1 MAHKFP
7 AKKKTNVE
15 INQTSK
21 KMEYKKSSYF
31 NTEDTYVFESSLN
44 DVFESKVEFYNGNYY
59 TINPK
64 FCSYKDSLRC
74 IKSIMN
80 TKPIINRLVR
90 TYSNSTG
97 IIVSN
102 AIKNKKIMMG
112 RPDYFYKVQIVESGD
127 SGFNRGD
134 IVNFTRRELIIKN
147 RKDEIKR

>member
-1 MAHKFP
+1 
-7 AKKKTNVE
+7 
-15 INQTSK
+15 
-21 KMEYKKSSYF
+21 MEYKKSSYF

-64 FCSYKDSLRC
+64 FCSYKANSLRC
-74 IKSIMN
+74 IKIMN

-102 AIKNKKIMMG
+102 AIKNKK
-112 RPDYFYKVQIVESGD
+112 K
-127 SGFNRGD
+127 
-134 IVNFTRRELIIKN
+134 L
-147 RKDEIKR
+147 